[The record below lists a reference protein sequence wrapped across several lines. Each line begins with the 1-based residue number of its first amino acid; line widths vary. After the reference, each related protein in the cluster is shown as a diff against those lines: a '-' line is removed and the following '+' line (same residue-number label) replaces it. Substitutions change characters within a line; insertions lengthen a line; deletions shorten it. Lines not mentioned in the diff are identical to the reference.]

1 MRAAVDRF
9 IECVIRWQGMRH
21 EDRDVCPFCGGLI
34 VIEPGDDVSHYSHR
48 EPVCGPWVPALTA
61 IGGYDA
67 RMVTRR
73 VNRA

>member
-1 MRAAVDRF
+1 MREAIDRF
-9 IECVIRWQGMRH
+9 VECVSRWETLRH
-21 EDRDVCPFCGGLI
+21 EDSDACPFCGELV
-34 VIEPGDDVSHYSHR
+34 VIEPGDGASHYSHR

-67 RMVTRR
+67 RIVTRR